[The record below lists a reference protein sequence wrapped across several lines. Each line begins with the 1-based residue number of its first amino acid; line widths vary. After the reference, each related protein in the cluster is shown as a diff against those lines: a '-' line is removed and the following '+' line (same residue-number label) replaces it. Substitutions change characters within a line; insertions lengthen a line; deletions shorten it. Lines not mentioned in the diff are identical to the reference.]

1 MPIAS
6 ENQVSHSK
14 QVSRQDAYSQ
24 RFCPKI
30 VYNIYIGCLFPYT
43 IVYIQKGRFLTYMY
57 GYLPICMLKWPNM
70 ERQHEQARFY

>member
-57 GYLPICMLKWPNM
+57 
-70 ERQHEQARFY
+70 